1 MPIPNKI
8 SNWPQLCNEID
19 AVIQSDDG
27 RWGCLEIKPG
37 MSVVAGMN
45 FFIIFEKNYMG
56 KNEIDVKERSF
67 RDDEVGKDIERELD
81 VEEQERKK
89 EEELMK
95 MCIIT
100 NMMTQ

>member
-1 MPIPNKI
+1 
-8 SNWPQLCNEID
+8 
-19 AVIQSDDG
+19 
-27 RWGCLEIKPG
+27 

-45 FFIIFEKNYMG
+45 FFIIFERKYIYMEKN
-56 KNEIDVKERSF
+56 KIDVKERSF
-67 RDDEVGKDIERELD
+67 RDDEVGKNIEREHD
-81 VEEQERKK
+81 VEGEEERKE

>member
-1 MPIPNKI
+1 
-8 SNWPQLCNEID
+8 
-19 AVIQSDDG
+19 
-27 RWGCLEIKPG
+27 

-45 FFIIFEKNYMG
+45 FFIIFEKKYIYME
-56 KNEIDVKERSF
+56 KNKIDVKERSF

-100 NMMTQ
+100 NMLAQ